1 MSVFTQISEKYNWKI
16 KGDPAVLS
24 GGFMH
29 KMFRVDTEQGIFAIK
44 LLNPFVMQRESALKN
59 FLRAESLELL
69 LEENEI
75 PVIGARSFGGRKLQ
89 EINGQY
95 FYVFDYYP
103 GKVLK
108 GEEVTDYHCRE
119 MGKVLAKIHGID
131 KKTASQSFPERE
143 IDWEFYLSKLK
154 RADSELYAEL
164 NGAVEIIESMQQNG
178 NRAVRKLPPV
188 AAVCHNDMDR
198 KNVLWS
204 GENFRIIDLECLD
217 YGNPFMELFELALCW
232 SGIESG
238 RIDFDLFRSFLKGY
252 ESGGG
257 EIPKDPEILY
267 DSNIGRLEWLEYN
280 IKRVLGIDCGEDER
294 EMGLRQARETI
305 CLLVYYSEMKEQILR
320 NFIL

>member
-1 MSVFTQISEKYNWKI
+1 MLVFDRISEKYNWKI
-16 KGDPAVLS
+16 KGEPAALS

-44 LLNPFVMQRESALKN
+44 LLNPFVMQRESALGN
-59 FLRAESLELL
+59 FLRAERLELL

-103 GKVLK
+103 GKALK
-108 GEEVTDYHCRE
+108 GEEIRDHHCRE

-131 KKTASQSFPERE
+131 KKPASQSFSERKT
-143 IDWEFYLSKLK
+143 DWEFYLSKLK
-154 RADSELYAEL
+154 KADSELYAEL

-178 NRAVRKLPPV
+178 NRAGKSLPSV
-188 AAVCHNDMDR
+188 AAVCHNDMDC
-198 KNVLWS
+198 KNVLWL
-204 GENFRIIDLECLD
+204 GNDYRIIDLECLD

-232 SGIESG
+232 SGFENCSV
-238 RIDFDLFRSFLKGY
+238 DYDLFRAFLEGY
-252 ESGGG
+252 KECGG
-257 EIPKDPEILY
+257 EIPKSPETFY
-267 DSNIGRLEWLEYN
+267 DCNTGRLDWLEYN
-280 IKRVLGIDCGEDER
+280 IKRVLGMDCGEDEKTIGFEQVR
-294 EMGLRQARETI
+294 QTLRLI
-305 CLLVYYSEMKEQILR
+305 LYYSEIKEQILA